1 MATYRARDRES
12 AKRSRAERP
21 AQLGF
26 SVFVDEANIEVRA
39 GNGGDGRVSFRR
51 AKHKPKGGP
60 DGGDGGDGG
69 SIIFA
74 TDEGLNTLYDFRGTF
89 LWKAEHGGHGGPNN
103 RHGANG
109 SDRVITVPRGTIIF
123 DELTGEVLCD
133 LADTDRVVIAK
144 GGKGGYGN
152 DHFKSAT
159 NQTPRQSEP
168 GERGEVRM
176 LKLELRLIADVGLI
190 GKPNAG
196 KSTLLSVLTKADP
209 KIGAYPFTTLSPQLG
224 IAEVDAR
231 RRLVLADIPGLIEG
245 AAEGAGLGHEF
256 LRHIERTRVLL
267 HVVDACPTDNSA
279 PIGHYRAIREEL
291 MHYSS
296 QLAEKPELVVLS
308 KMDLFDDDE
317 ARREAVKSF
326 SRSLRAEGATT
337 EVVPVSGLTRE
348 GLETLLERLWNML
361 GTSSVKTDS
370 WSVSG

>member
-1 MATYRARDRES
+1 M
-12 AKRSRAERP
+12 
-21 AQLGF
+21 
-26 SVFVDEANIEVRA
+26 FVDEANIEVRA

-74 TDEGLNTLYDFRGTF
+74 TDDGLNTLYDFRGTF

-109 SDRVITVPRGTIIF
+109 EDRVITVPRGTIIF
-123 DELTGEVLCD
+123 DEPTGEVVCD
-133 LADTDRVVIAK
+133 MADADRAVIAK
-144 GGKGGYGN
+144 GGKGGHGN

-176 LKLELRLIADVGLI
+176 LRLELRLIADVGLI

-267 HVVDACPTDNSA
+267 HVVDACPTDDSA
-279 PIGHYRAIREEL
+279 PIEHYRAIREEL
-291 MHYSS
+291 LQYSA

-308 KMDLFDDDE
+308 KMDLFEDE
-317 ARREAVKSF
+317 DARREAVKSF

-337 EVVPVSGLTRE
+337 EVLPVSGVTRE
-348 GLETLLERLWNML
+348 GLQPLLERLWSML

-370 WSVSG
+370 WSVPG